1 MRKNSTILKKQ
12 LGITMGIVFCSYV
25 LIGVMMVL
33 FFSQFWRTE
42 KKDLLLQNASLISA
56 QASNYQVQ
64 PGGTF
69 DEHQLTELEL
79 VCRSMSVVIGAD
91 VMITDAGG
99 QPLVRS
105 YAAVDT
111 VRPGE
116 VNPFIMQRVEKGG
129 YVGNGKFNGLYD
141 DSHYVIGLPI
151 AGADGTMVGAVFTA
165 VALQELS
172 VYLFNIVR
180 VILFVSLV
188 SILLAFMIIGVFSYR
203 MVIPLR
209 KMAVAA
215 REMGAGNFSVRVPN
229 GGDKDDEIGQ
239 LAEAFNSMAVSLSN
253 SENANRSFIAN
264 VSHELKTPMT
274 TIAGFID
281 GIVDGTIPPEDQKK
295 YLRIV
300 SVEVKRLSR
309 LVRTMLDLSRIDNGE
324 LRLTKAKHDI
334 SPIVVDVMLSFEKKI
349 EDKQLDIR
357 GMEELRPVVIDC
369 DADMIHQVVYNLVD
383 NAVKFT
389 NPGGYI
395 AVAVREHGGWVNVA
409 IENSGEGIS
418 PTELSMI
425 FDRFYK
431 TDKSRARDKNGMGLG
446 LFIVRSMI
454 NLHGGEIRACSVQN
468 EFTRFEFTLP
478 VSDGTPDLKEGPRSR
493 TRQGG
498 DNGMLRRPN
507 ERSDD
512 QCVTM

>member
-1 MRKNSTILKKQ
+1 MPKKNRTILKKQ
-12 LGITMGIVFCSYV
+12 LGITMTIVFCSYV
-25 LIGVMMVL
+25 LIGMMMML

-42 KKDLLLQNASLISA
+42 KKELLLQNASIISA
-56 QASNYQVQ
+56 QGSNYGVCT
-64 PGGTF
+64 GECF
-69 DEHQLTELEL
+69 DEVQLTELSL

-91 VMITDAGG
+91 VMVTDAQGT
-99 QPLVRS
+99 PLVS
-105 YAAVDT
+105 SFVESDT
-111 VRPGE
+111 VRPE
-116 VNPFIMQRVEKGG
+116 RLNPFIMQRVAKGG
-129 YVGNGKFNGLYD
+129 YIGDGKFNGVYD
-141 DSHYVIGLPI
+141 ESHYVVGLPI
-151 AGADGTMVGAVFTA
+151 TGEDGSMVGAVFTA
-165 VALQELS
+165 VAMRELS
-172 VYLFNIVR
+172 VYLFSIFR
-180 VILFVSLV
+180 IILFVSLV
-188 SILLAFMIIGVFSYR
+188 SILLAFMIIGIFSYR

-229 GGDKDDEIGQ
+229 GGDTEDEIGQ
-239 LAEAFNSMAVSLSN
+239 LAEACNSMAVSLSN

-281 GIVDGTIPPEDQKK
+281 GIIDGTIPETEQKK

-334 SPIVVDVMLSFEKKI
+334 SPIVLDVMLSFEKKI
-349 EDKQLDIR
+349 EDKELDIR
-357 GMEELRPVVIDC
+357 GMEELHPMVIDC

-389 NPGGYI
+389 NHGGYI
-395 AVAVREHGGWVNVA
+395 AVSLREQGGRVFVG

-418 PTELSMI
+418 PPELSMI

-446 LFIVRSMI
+446 LYIVKSMI
-454 NLHGGEIRACSVQN
+454 NLHGGEIHASSVQN

-478 VSDGTPDLKEGPRSR
+478 VSDGAPELKDGPRSR
-493 TRQGG
+493 TKQ
-498 DNGMLRRPN
+498 PN
-507 ERSDD
+507 ERSESR
-512 QCVTM
+512 